1 MGTCSNQTATSTLT
15 LNNTGST
22 PLLVTVHSAINA
34 GDWST
39 EVSTVEITAGNQL
52 TLTRS
57 VINGQTISWKYK
69 YAGTVTKLAT
79 ASETTFGSIPALD
92 CETEVLNQVS
102 INNVL
107 KACVAGNRVS
117 ELTVTNNSSDT
128 VYVEA
133 WYDIGSGWITKG
145 TSAVTNGTPK
155 VLEAPGAPH
164 GSTVKWRYRLGLSSS
179 MSNEYTTLTALT
191 VDCPQTSTVT
201 QTLEACSNQSRDSKL
216 SINNTGTITQ
226 YYRVEYAVNN
236 GGYEYMTTVSVA
248 AGQVDN
254 SIYKNLTSGQY
265 ITWRYTAT
273 TIENDFSNASYRYLT
288 RTQTVDCTSANLT
301 ATQSTTCTPSGTTSI
316 KNSTFTISNN
326 STNSAQVEVEYS
338 ENSSNS
344 WRREGIRTVTSSQP
358 YTINRVMDTDYI
370 IYRYRVYSST
380 SENPWQQTVVMAP
393 TDCSPT
399 TSSVSAFNTN
409 LCINNNPQAKLNI
422 INPNSTAVVVRYD
435 ININGGGWQQVGN
448 TSVIGNFITNAY
460 PVPANSTFQWRY
472 KTSTET
478 EYKFDSGTAENC
490 SQVSSLSGFTEI
502 TCSQQNGN
510 VATGPQAQLVI
521 SNFGSQAVSV
531 EYDYKIG
538 DGQYQPGSVLSVN
551 PNESLRLPKINIAE
565 SQSIVFRYKSTSD
578 TEYQFTDT
586 RTGVECG
593 STINN
598 PQMILTL
605 NECSANVADAT
616 IEVRNLSNEVK
627 TFYLEYRI
635 NDGSWVNYGDLT
647 ISGTAVS
654 TRSLRINQNQK
665 IQWRALDSSYTQ
677 FAEDAPYQLSNAET
691 AICETA
697 PTTTIP
703 ELKYI
708 FEPLIS
714 TNRVCDFENGGAE
727 FGITVDNSR
736 SNVDAEVLKKIWIN
750 TTLIAEQRVLVP
762 AGQMIDFSSIEV
774 AENKFFTVALEVTNT
789 QNEKVQKMIKNKDAD
804 CIEDNIQLT
813 DEQNP
818 IEEVQETENTDN
830 VMRGEGDD
838 MEMED
843 NGESLQFLPGDDYVE
858 FIYNENA
865 NDAHP
870 DEPIQTSPP
879 DKLPVTGRNVGGL
892 IISIGLL
899 LFACGAFILRREYRY

>member
-1 MGTCSNQTATSTLT
+1 M
-15 LNNTGST
+15 
-22 PLLVTVHSAINA
+22 
-34 GDWST
+34 
-39 EVSTVEITAGNQL
+39 
-52 TLTRS
+52 
-57 VINGQTISWKYK
+57 
-69 YAGTVTKLAT
+69 
-79 ASETTFGSIPALD
+79 
-92 CETEVLNQVS
+92 
-102 INNVL
+102 
-107 KACVAGNRVS
+107 
-117 ELTVTNNSSDT
+117 
-128 VYVEA
+128 
-133 WYDIGSGWITKG
+133 
-145 TSAVTNGTPK
+145 
-155 VLEAPGAPH
+155 
-164 GSTVKWRYRLGLSSS
+164 
-179 MSNEYTTLTALT
+179 
-191 VDCPQTSTVT
+191 
-201 QTLEACSNQSRDSKL
+201 
-216 SINNTGTITQ
+216 
-226 YYRVEYAVNN
+226 
-236 GGYEYMTTVSVA
+236 
-248 AGQVDN
+248 
-254 SIYKNLTSGQY
+254 
-265 ITWRYTAT
+265 
-273 TIENDFSNASYRYLT
+273 
-288 RTQTVDCTSANLT
+288 T
-301 ATQSTTCTPSGTTSI
+301 ATQNTSCDVSGTTAV
-316 KNSTFTISNN
+316 KKSTFTISNTSSN
-326 STNSAQVEVEYS
+326 TAQVEIAYS
-338 ENSSNS
+338 TNNTS
-344 WRREGIRTVTSSQP
+344 WTSQGIQTISSSQP
-358 YTINRVMDTDYI
+358 YSINQTMTTNYI
-370 IYRYRVYSST
+370 IYRYRVYNAT
-380 SENPWQQTVVMAP
+380 NPNNWQYENIMAP
-393 TDCSPT
+393 ADCSPT

-422 INPNSTAVVVRYD
+422 INPNSTEVVVSYD
-435 ININGGGWQQVGN
+435 ISINGGAWQAVGT
-448 TSVIGNFITNAY
+448 TSGIENFPTNAY

-478 EYKFDSGTAENC
+478 EYKYASGTAENC

-531 EYDYKIG
+531 MYDYKIG
-538 DGQYQPGSVLSVN
+538 DGQYLSGSVLSVN
-551 PNESLRLPKINIAE
+551 PNESLRVPKINIAE

-578 TEYQFTDT
+578 TEYQFTDA

-647 ISGTAVS
+647 INGTAVS

-691 AICETA
+691 AICDTA
-697 PTTTIP
+697 PTTTVP

-789 QNEKVQKMIKNKDAD
+789 QNGKVQKMIKNKDAD
-804 CIEDNIQLT
+804 CIQDNTPLFE
-813 DEQNP
+813 EQNP
-818 IEEVQETENTDN
+818 LPEVQREENTDN
-830 VMRGEGDD
+830 VMRGEGDNN
-838 MEMED
+838 EEKLD

-858 FIYNENA
+858 FVYNE
-865 NDAHP
+865 DAEGIFP
-870 DEPIQTSPP
+870 TDPIEPTPP
-879 DKLPVTGRNVGGL
+879 PSVGDKLPVTGRNVGGL
-892 IISIGLL
+892 LISVGLL
-899 LFACGAFILRREYRY
+899 LFACLLYTSPSPRDLSTSRMPSSA